1 MRHIILWQKN
11 KGSCGYDGLATIHLF
26 LEPNTAIIYASYFS
40 EYFYYSRYDSL
51 HLTIYWCIWLLS
63 RSIFDSLCVLKF
75 LVLSCHHYPSPAK
88 HVEHRTYHMQISFYN
103 LGFFFSW
110 FMCHVENTGEP
121 DLVIGTTNI
130 HIQDLSDP
138 FNHQS
143 IHCREIVLGTKSHA
157 PL

>member
-103 LGFFFSW
+103 LGFFF
-110 FMCHVENTGEP
+110 FLVHVPRRKYG
-121 DLVIGTTNI
+121 GAG
-130 HIQDLSDP
+130 LSYRYNKNP
-138 FNHQS
+138 HPRFVWPLQS
-143 IHCREIVLGTKSHA
+143 SEHTLQGNCSRH
-157 PL
+157 